1 MKAGRVGIIL
11 AVAIIIGGLF
21 QFADIRDYKQRIDT
35 TAQLAC
41 DLVSARAQAGFTRDV
56 HDQVFSFLR
65 KSALDPNAEVIVRKG
80 VKEVGAFASDSSRR
94 ATIAKVCHIENAPD
108 YEIAFRFEGRPF
120 ISMALA
126 ERTSVSFLSLM
137 FLVFLATAIA
147 RKVREF
153 WLGHILD
160 EVRVSLGL
168 RQDEHRHR
176 GFISRCMTK
185 IFLTSI
191 QTLRPSIAKLQQ
203 SLEEK
208 QFELSQTKDILRNLE
223 EQKLRTDQFAA
234 LVKQVHHDL
243 KGPLSTLKFAAKEAE
258 ESQNS
263 SGYLRLTIGSIEK
276 IVSDLDVKKFVQ
288 LSPQDGVLGIEI
300 AEVAIQ
306 ESINEKQGALREHD
320 GVTIQFEYDRLLL
333 SPILCKSDHLRRVIA
348 NLLQNAIEA
357 SPRNGKISVR
367 AYRDHSD
374 HLLIEVTDQGSG
386 VSPAILPML
395 FERKATHGKK
405 DGEGLGLWFV
415 KACVDAWSGEV
426 SVTSAP
432 NSGATFRI
440 SLPVSKIQ
448 AKFQSVTDEGI
459 GNCLAVLDDEV
470 ELQRLVWSLPDGKQK
485 FFHSPHDLMNW
496 VEASDDADSFTYV
509 VDLNLGCDISGIDVI
524 RTLGSNRKSYLATSD
539 YLNIEALELSQAL
552 GVAILPKPLLFANL
566 S

>member
-1 MKAGRVGIIL
+1 M
-11 AVAIIIGGLF
+11 GGLF

-65 KSALDPNAEVIVRKG
+65 KSAPDPNAEVIVRKG

-94 ATIAKVCHIENAPD
+94 ATIARVCHIENAPD

-126 ERTSVSFLSLM
+126 ERTSVSFLSVM
-137 FLVFLATAIA
+137 VLVFLAMALVK
-147 RKVREF
+147 KVREL
-153 WLGHILD
+153 WLGHVLD

-168 RQDEHRHR
+168 RQDEHRYR
-176 GFISRCMTK
+176 GLVSRCLSK
-185 IFLTSI
+185 LFLTSV

-208 QFELSQTKDILRNLE
+208 QAELNQTKDILRNLE

-234 LVKQVHHDL
+234 LVDQVHHDL

-263 SGYLRLTIGSIEK
+263 SGYLRLTLSSIEK
-276 IVSDLDVKKFVQ
+276 IVSDLDVKKITQ
-288 LSPQDGVLGIEI
+288 LSPRDGTLGLEI

-306 ESINEKQGALREHD
+306 ESVTEKQGTLKGRE
-320 GVTIQFEYDRLLL
+320 GITIQFEYDQLLL
-333 SPILCKSDHLRRVIA
+333 TPILCRPDHLRRVIA

-357 SPRNGKISVR
+357 SPTNGKISVR
-367 AYRDHSD
+367 AYRATND
-374 HLLIEVTDQGSG
+374 HLMIEVTDQGSG
-386 VSPAILPML
+386 VSPAILPTL
-395 FERKATHGKK
+395 FERKATHGKR
-405 DGEGLGLWFV
+405 DGEGLGLSFV
-415 KACVDAWSGEV
+415 KACVEAWSGDV
-426 SVTSAP
+426 SITSGAT
-432 NSGATFRI
+432 SGATFRVR
-440 SLPVSKIQ
+440 LPISKIQ
-448 AKFQSVTDEGI
+448 AKFQSVPNDGA
-459 GNCLAVLDDEV
+459 GRHFAVLDDDI
-470 ELQRLVWSLPDGKQK
+470 ELQRRVWKHADGSQK

-496 VEASDDADSFTYV
+496 VEASDEANSFTYV
-509 VDLNLGCDISGIDVI
+509 VDLNLGSDISGIDVI
-524 RTLGSNRKSYLATSD
+524 RTLGTSRKSYLATSD
-539 YLNIEALELSQAL
+539 YLNVEALELSQAL